1 MSKDAYYFPHD
12 SNARQDVKILKLRIK
27 HGWAGYGLYWGIIEA
42 LRDQDNYAFEAD
54 QPELISLAVGC
65 SIDEITPVLNTCLEV
80 GLLKKED
87 GYIFSPS
94 LKRRMERVD
103 DIREKRRLAGKKR
116 AEQMQEETKE
126 ETEDKIEESND
137 EQEVSTC
144 LAYARQMLS
153 TCSANENQMLS
164 IKEKKIK
171 EKERES
177 KEKERVLNTLSANAS
192 VGLCVCDEPS
202 NDVTEEQEEQTED
215 PPQKHKG
222 QIMSKTQLERFNQ
235 FWHEYPKKKA
245 KVAAMKAWAKLK
257 PDDVLFDAIMLGL
270 RRARASIE
278 WKREG
283 GRFIPHPATFLNQGR
298 WEDEYLPSEQRPSK
312 RDLQNMSIEEYVEAA
327 TGDPIL
333 NTSRIFDLWGDV
345 NAEQRL

>member
-1 MSKDAYYFPHD
+1 MARDAFYFPHD
-12 SNARQDVKILKLRIK
+12 SNARQDTKILKLRIK

-42 LRDQDNYAFEAD
+42 LRDQDNYSFDTNE
-54 QPELISLAVGC
+54 PELISLAVGC
-65 SIDEITPVLNTCLEV
+65 SVDELIPVLETCIEV
-80 GLLKKED
+80 GLLVNED
-87 GYIFSPS
+87 GEIYSKS
-94 LKRRMERVD
+94 LKRRMEHVNE
-103 DIREKRRLAGKKR
+103 IREKRREAGRKGGMAR
-116 AEQMQEETKE
+116 QRESTIEANVAQ
-126 ETEDKIEESND
+126 EESNAQAND
-137 EQEVSTC
+137 E
-144 LAYARQMLS
+144 QMLS
-153 TCSANENQMLS
+153 KCLANEKQMLS
-164 IKEKKIK
+164 SKGKEIKEKERESK

-215 PPQKHKG
+215 PPCRTKG

-235 FWHEYPKKKA
+235 FWYEYPKKKA

-298 WEDEYLPSEQRPSK
+298 WEDEYLPFEQKPTRQ
-312 RDLQNMSIEEYVEAA
+312 DLRNMSTEEYLQTVLGNITIQENK
-327 TGDPIL
+327 TYVG
-333 NTSRIFDLWGDV
+333 
-345 NAEQRL
+345 

>member
-1 MSKDAYYFPHD
+1 LSKDAYYFPHD

-27 HGWAGYGLYWGIIEA
+27 HGWAGYGLYWGIIET

-126 ETEDKIEESND
+126 ETEDKTEESND

-144 LAYARQMLS
+144 LAYAQQMLN

-171 EKERES
+171 ENEI
-177 KEKERVLNTLSANAS
+177 KEKDNNKIHAQAQALAGAS
-192 VGLCVCDEPS
+192 
-202 NDVTEEQEEQTED
+202 T
-215 PPQKHKG
+215 QKAQRTKFV
-222 QIMSKTQLERFNQ
+222 KDLFENQ
-235 FWHEYPKKKA
+235 FWKLYPRKRAKQDALKA
-245 KVAAMKAWAKLK
+245 FMTLFPPSASKEQCNRRWKNIVLHIDALVAEGRP
-257 PDDVLFDAIMLGL
+257 PD
-270 RRARASIE
+270 
-278 WKREG
+278 K
-283 GRFIPHPATFLNQGR
+283 IPYPATFLRRENFDEPPAEITISNVPEMEFVEVGS
-298 WEDEYLPSEQRPSK
+298 EDE
-312 RDLQNMSIEEYVEAA
+312 N
-327 TGDPIL
+327 
-333 NTSRIFDLWGDV
+333 
-345 NAEQRL
+345 

>member
-1 MSKDAYYFPHD
+1 LARDAFYFPHD
-12 SNARQDVKILKLRIK
+12 SNARQDTKILKLRIK

-42 LRDQDNYAFEAD
+42 LRDQDNYSFDANE
-54 QPELISLAVGC
+54 PELISLAVGC
-65 SIDEITPVLNTCLEV
+65 SVDELIPVLETCIEV
-80 GLLKKED
+80 GLLVNED
-87 GYIFSPS
+87 GEIYSKS
-94 LKRRMERVD
+94 LKRRMEHVNE
-103 DIREKRRLAGKKR
+103 IREKRREAGRKGSMAR
-116 AEQMQEETKE
+116 QRESTIEANVAQ
-126 ETEDKIEESND
+126 EESNAQAND
-137 EQEVSTC
+137 E
-144 LAYARQMLS
+144 QMLS
-153 TCSANENQMLS
+153 KCLANEKQMLS
-164 IKEKKIK
+164 SKGKEIK

-202 NDVTEEQEEQTED
+202 NGVTEEQEEQTEV

-235 FWHEYPKKKA
+235 FWYEYPKKKA

-298 WEDEYLPSEQRPSK
+298 WEDEYLPFEQKPTRQ
-312 RDLQNMSIEEYVEAA
+312 DLRNMSTEEYLQTVLGNITIQENK
-327 TGDPIL
+327 T
-333 NTSRIFDLWGDV
+333 FDMWGDV
-345 NAEQRL
+345 NEEG

>member
-12 SNARQDVKILKLRIK
+12 SNARQDIKILKLRIK

-65 SIDEITPVLNTCLEV
+65 SVDELIPVLETCIEV
-80 GLLKKED
+80 GLLVNED
-87 GYIFSPS
+87 GEIYSKS
-94 LKRRMERVD
+94 LKRRMEHVNK
-103 DIREKRRLAGKKR
+103 IREKRREAGRKGGMAR
-116 AEQMQEETKE
+116 QRESTIEANVAQ
-126 ETEDKIEESND
+126 EESNAQAND
-137 EQEVSTC
+137 E
-144 LAYARQMLS
+144 QMLS
-153 TCSANENQMLS
+153 KCLANEKQMLS
-164 IKEKKIK
+164 SKGKEIK

-202 NDVTEEQEEQTED
+202 NDVTEEQEEQTEGT
-215 PPQKHKG
+215 PQKHKG

-235 FWHEYPKKKA
+235 FWYEYPKKKA

-283 GRFIPHPATFLNQGR
+283 GRFIPHPTTFLNQGR
-298 WEDEYLPSEQRPSK
+298 WEDEYLPFEQKPTRQ
-312 RDLQNMSIEEYVEAA
+312 DLRNMSTEEYLQTVLGNITIQENK
-327 TGDPIL
+327 T
-333 NTSRIFDLWGDV
+333 FDMWGDV
-345 NAEQRL
+345 NEEG

>member
-12 SNARQDVKILKLRIK
+12 SNARQDVKMLKLRIK

-126 ETEDKIEESND
+126 ETEEKTEESNY
-137 EQEVSTC
+137 EQEVSKC
-144 LAYARQMLS
+144 SAHAEHMLS

-171 EKERES
+171 ENEI
-177 KEKERVLNTLSANAS
+177 KEKDNNKTHAQAHADVSA
-192 VGLCVCDEPS
+192 
-202 NDVTEEQEEQTED
+202 
-215 PPQKHKG
+215 
-222 QIMSKTQLERFNQ
+222 
-235 FWHEYPKKKA
+235 KKA
-245 KVAAMKAWAKLK
+245 KRTRFVNNLFEEQFWKIYPRKRAKQEARKAFQALFPVSLSKEQCNKRWRNIVHHIDALIAEARP
-257 PDDVLFDAIMLGL
+257 PD
-270 RRARASIE
+270 
-278 WKREG
+278 K
-283 GRFIPHPATFLNQGR
+283 IPYPATFLR
-298 WEDEYLPSEQRPSK
+298 RESFDEPPAELTSSNVPEMEFVEV
-312 RDLQNMSIEEYVEAA
+312 DADEE
-327 TGDPIL
+327 
-333 NTSRIFDLWGDV
+333 
-345 NAEQRL
+345 

>member
-65 SIDEITPVLNTCLEV
+65 SVDEITPIIDTCLEV

-103 DIREKRRLAGKKR
+103 DIREKRRLAGKKK
-116 AEQMQEETKE
+116 AEQMQNNAEKV
-126 ETEDKIEESND
+126 EDEVEESND
-137 EQEVSTC
+137 EQTTNTYS
-144 LAYARQMLS
+144 AHAQQMLN

-164 IKEKKIK
+164 IKENKRKENKRK
-171 EKERES
+171 EKDII
-177 KEKERVLNTLSANAS
+177 NTLSANAC
-192 VGLCVCDEPS
+192 VGLSVCDEP
-202 NDVTEEQEEQTED
+202 TED
-215 PPQKHKG
+215 PPKKQKG
-222 QIMSKTQLERFNQ
+222 QILSKTQLERFNQ
-235 FWHEYPKKKA
+235 FWYEYPKKKA

-298 WEDEYLPSEQRPSK
+298 WEDEYLPFEQKPTRQ
-312 RDLQNMSIEEYVEAA
+312 DLRNMSTEEYLQTVLGNITIQENK
-327 TGDPIL
+327 T
-333 NTSRIFDLWGDV
+333 FDMWGDV
-345 NAEQRL
+345 NEEG

>member
-27 HGWAGYGLYWGIIEA
+27 HGWAGYGLYWGIIET

-94 LKRRMERVD
+94 LKRRMKRVD

-116 AEQMQEETKE
+116 AEQMQEEIKE
-126 ETEDKIEESND
+126 KTEEKTEESND
-137 EQEVSTC
+137 EQEISKC
-144 LAYARQMLS
+144 SANAQQMLN

-171 EKERES
+171 ENKR
-177 KEKERVLNTLSANAS
+177 KEKDIINTLSANAC
-192 VGLCVCDEPS
+192 VGLSVCDEP
-202 NDVTEEQEEQTED
+202 TED
-215 PPQKHKG
+215 PPKKQKG
-222 QIMSKTQLERFNQ
+222 QILSKTQLERFNQ
-235 FWHEYPKKKA
+235 FWYEYPKKKA
-245 KVAAMKAWAKLK
+245 KLAAMRVWAKLK
-257 PDDVLFDAIMLGL
+257 PDDELFEAIMLGL

-327 TGDPIL
+327 TGEPVL
-333 NTSRIFDLWGDV
+333 NTSEIFDLWGDI
-345 NAEQRL
+345 NAE

>member
-116 AEQMQEETKE
+116 VEQIQEEIKE
-126 ETEDKIEESND
+126 KTEESND
-137 EQEVSTC
+137 KQEISKC
-144 LAYARQMLS
+144 SANAQQMLN
-153 TCSANENQMLS
+153 TCSANEDQMLS
-164 IKEKKIK
+164 IKENKIKENKIKENKIK
-171 EKERES
+171 EKDII
-177 KEKERVLNTLSANAS
+177 NTLSANAS
-192 VGLCVCDEPS
+192 VGLCVCDEPI
-202 NDVTEEQEEQTED
+202 EEPTKDSPKKQE
-215 PPQKHKG
+215 G
-222 QIMSKTQLERFNQ
+222 QILSKTQLERFNQ
-235 FWHEYPKKKA
+235 FWYEYPKKKA
-245 KVAAMKAWAKLK
+245 KLAAMKAWAKLK

-298 WEDEYLPSEQRPSK
+298 WEDEYLPSEQQPTKQDLRNLPLEDYVYNIMGSFSTSK
-312 RDLQNMSIEEYVEAA
+312 NEAQEV
-327 TGDPIL
+327 
-333 NTSRIFDLWGDV
+333 WGDV
-345 NAEQRL
+345 NEI

>member
-27 HGWAGYGLYWGIIEA
+27 HGWAGYGLYWGIIET

-94 LKRRMERVD
+94 LKRRMKRVD

-126 ETEDKIEESND
+126 ETEDKTEESND

-144 LAYARQMLS
+144 LAYAQQMLN
-153 TCSANENQMLS
+153 TCSANDNQMLS
-164 IKEKKIK
+164 IKENKRKENKRK
-171 EKERES
+171 EKDII
-177 KEKERVLNTLSANAS
+177 NTLSANAC
-192 VGLCVCDEPS
+192 VGLSVCDEP
-202 NDVTEEQEEQTED
+202 TED
-215 PPQKHKG
+215 PPKKQKG
-222 QIMSKTQLERFNQ
+222 QILSKTQLERFNQ
-235 FWHEYPKKKA
+235 FWYEYPKKKA
-245 KVAAMKAWAKLK
+245 KLAAMRVWAKLK
-257 PDDVLFDAIMLGL
+257 PDDELFEAIMLGL

-327 TGDPIL
+327 TGEPVL
-333 NTSRIFDLWGDV
+333 NTNTIFDLWGDI
-345 NAEQRL
+345 NAE

>member
-94 LKRRMERVD
+94 LKRRMKRVD

-116 AEQMQEETKE
+116 AEQIQEEIKE
-126 ETEDKIEESND
+126 KTEEKTEESND
-137 EQEVSTC
+137 EQEISKC
-144 LAYARQMLS
+144 SANAQQMLN

-164 IKEKKIK
+164 IKENKRKENKRK
-171 EKERES
+171 EKDII
-177 KEKERVLNTLSANAS
+177 NTLSANAC
-192 VGLCVCDEPS
+192 VGLCVCDEP
-202 NDVTEEQEEQTED
+202 TED
-215 PPQKHKG
+215 PPKKQKG
-222 QIMSKTQLERFNQ
+222 QILSKTQLERFNQ
-235 FWHEYPKKKA
+235 FWYEYPKKKA
-245 KVAAMKAWAKLK
+245 KLAAMRVWAKLK
-257 PDDVLFDAIMLGL
+257 PDDELFEAIMLGL

-327 TGDPIL
+327 TGEPLL
-333 NTSRIFDLWGDV
+333 NTSKIFDLWGDI
-345 NAEQRL
+345 NAE